1 MSTSNIKVEAHRII
15 DRLPAD
21 ATWEDLQYAIN
32 VRQAIERGLLYSD
45 AGRTLSSAELRTRLG
60 LNSD

>member
-15 DRLPAD
+15 NRLPAD